1 MLPLAA
7 KFLLGGLGVAALA
20 AVASGGTAKADSLA
34 PMPAELVDRMV
45 AALARKDPRELRM
58 LAGELRALGYPE
70 QAQSL
75 IAAAVE
81 LEKAQGKPQTGKPP
95 AAGSSAP
102 RPQIVPAAGGGY
114 TLPSTA
120 PISPLGT
127 PTGPVQDARQLLAA
141 EVARSAL
148 KTGTPDA
155 ALVRKFQLQEGL
167 TVDGK
172 WGPKSAVS
180 IIKYGIIP
188 PTPKVWPKANAS
200 AAQEAYFVLLRR
212 QSETDPARKEE
223 WLAAAR
229 KIATIQKSAGT
240 QQIVALAPTAPVFAQ
255 VAPGMSAA
263 EFALQSGL
271 KDMSQ

>member
-20 AVASGGTAKADSLA
+20 AVASSGTAKAGEVP

-81 LEKAQGKPQTGKPP
+81 LEKAQGKPPTSKPP
-95 AAGSSAP
+95 AAGSNAP

-155 ALVRKFQLQEGL
+155 GLVRKFQLQEGL

-172 WGPKSAVS
+172 WGPKSAVA
-180 IIKYGIIP
+180 IIKYGIVP
-188 PTPKVWPKANAS
+188 PTPKVWPKNATS
-200 AAQEAYFVLLRR
+200 AAQEAYYVLLTR
-212 QSETDPARKEE
+212 QAATDPARKEE
-223 WLAAAR
+223 WQAAAR
-229 KIATIQKSAGT
+229 KITAIQKSAGAA
-240 QQIVALAPTAPVFAQ
+240 QVVATAPTAPVFAQ
-255 VAPGMSAA
+255 VAPGVSAA
-263 EFALQSGL
+263 EFAVSSAL
-271 KDMSQ
+271 KELSQ